1 MPSITPPN
9 APFSDADF
17 QRLDD
22 LLWDG
27 AVPRDGMNLEAVD
40 GFFSAM
46 FVAPEAADIEA
57 LLPAVWGGGDA
68 PFEDA
73 ERNEE
78 LRRLLLAFWRSV
90 GRRIAQTDTEDLT
103 AHMPAIQLSEEV
115 FQAVSSNSL
124 EALEDDTPY
133 GADWAAGF
141 EYGMYLQQDAWD
153 ERLDDDPE
161 LEEAVSVIFALSDP
175 DEDDQGDL
183 DDDLEDDDFE
193 QDEEAPLE
201 DALTPEGVA
210 AAMADPELART
221 ARLIEQAGVPDT
233 QVRAA
238 LDEIM
243 NVVRGGEPLP
253 GSPIT
258 RGALD
263 EALREVRDEADEL
276 EELDE
281 GFDESEFEGDEDMEP
296 LSAAERVQLIMEL
309 PSVLQALHY
318 ARLDEQKPQPARRES
333 EVGRNDPCPCGSGK
347 KYKKCHGAPEAL
359 H

>member
-46 FVAPEAADIEA
+46 FVAPEPADVET

-78 LRRLLLAFWRSV
+78 LHRLLLAFWRSV

-103 AHMPAIQLSEEV
+103 AHMPAIQLSQDV
-115 FQAVSSNSL
+115 FEAVTANSL
-124 EALEDDTPY
+124 DALDDDTPY

-141 EYGMYLQQDAWD
+141 EYGMYLQQEAWD
-153 ERLDDDPE
+153 ERLDADPE

-175 DEDDQGDL
+175 DEDEQGDL

-193 QDEEAPLE
+193 RVDEEP
-201 DALTPEGVA
+201 LTPEGVA

-243 NVVRGGEPLP
+243 NVVRGGEPVA

-263 EALREVRDEADEL
+263 DALREAQDDEV
-276 EELDE
+276 DE

-309 PSVLQALHY
+309 PAVLQALHF
-318 ARLDEQKPQPARRES
+318 ARLEEQKPQPARRES
-333 EVGRNDPCPCGSGK
+333 EIGRNDPCPCGSGK
-347 KYKKCHGAPEAL
+347 KYKKCHGAPDAL

>member
-46 FVAPEAADIEA
+46 FVAPEPADVET

-78 LRRLLLAFWRSV
+78 LHRLLLAFWRSV

-103 AHMPAIQLSEEV
+103 AHMPAIQLSQDV
-115 FQAVSSNSL
+115 FEAVTANSL
-124 EALEDDTPY
+124 DALDDDTPY

-141 EYGMYLQQDAWD
+141 EYGMYLQQEAWD
-153 ERLDDDPE
+153 ERLDADPE

-175 DEDDQGDL
+175 DEDEQGDL

-193 QDEEAPLE
+193 RVDEEP
-201 DALTPEGVA
+201 LTPEGVA

-243 NVVRGGEPLP
+243 NVVRGGEPVA

-258 RGALD
+258 RG
-263 EALREVRDEADEL
+263 E
-276 EELDE
+276 
-281 GFDESEFEGDEDMEP
+281 
-296 LSAAERVQLIMEL
+296 I
-309 PSVLQALHY
+309 
-318 ARLDEQKPQPARRES
+318 
-333 EVGRNDPCPCGSGK
+333 GRA
-347 KYKKCHGAPEAL
+347 HV
-359 H
+359 

>member
-1 MPSITPPN
+1 
-9 APFSDADF
+9 
-17 QRLDD
+17 
-22 LLWDG
+22 
-27 AVPRDGMNLEAVD
+27 
-40 GFFSAM
+40 
-46 FVAPEAADIEA
+46 
-57 LLPAVWGGGDA
+57 
-68 PFEDA
+68 
-73 ERNEE
+73 
-78 LRRLLLAFWRSV
+78 LLLAFWRSV

-103 AHMPAIQLSEEV
+103 AHMPAIQLSQDV
-115 FQAVSSNSL
+115 FEAVTANSL
-124 EALEDDTPY
+124 DALDDDTPY

-141 EYGMYLQQDAWD
+141 EYGMYLQQEAWD
-153 ERLDDDPE
+153 ERLDADPE

-175 DEDDQGDL
+175 DEDEQGDL

-193 QDEEAPLE
+193 RVDEEP
-201 DALTPEGVA
+201 LTPEGVA

-243 NVVRGGEPLP
+243 NVVRGGEPVA

-263 EALREVRDEADEL
+263 DALREAQDD
-276 EELDE
+276 ELDE

-309 PSVLQALHY
+309 PAVLQALHF
-318 ARLDEQKPQPARRES
+318 ARLEEQKPQPARRES
-333 EVGRNDPCPCGSGK
+333 EIGRNDPCPCGSGK
-347 KYKKCHGAPEAL
+347 KYKKCHGAPDAL

>member
-46 FVAPEAADIEA
+46 FVAPEPADVET
-57 LLPAVWGGGDA
+57 LLPAIWGGGDA

-78 LRRLLLAFWRSV
+78 LHRLLLAFWRSV

-103 AHMPAIQLSEEV
+103 AHMPAIQLSQDV
-115 FQAVSSNSL
+115 FEAVTANSL
-124 EALEDDTPY
+124 DALDDDTPY

-141 EYGMYLQQDAWD
+141 EYGMYLQQEAWD
-153 ERLDDDPE
+153 ERLDADPE

-175 DEDDQGDL
+175 DEEEQGDL

-193 QDEEAPLE
+193 RVDEEP
-201 DALTPEGVA
+201 LTPEGVA

-243 NVVRGGEPLP
+243 NVVRGGEPVP

-263 EALREVRDEADEL
+263 AALREGGDEVDEL
-276 EELDE
+276 DDLDE

-309 PSVLQALHY
+309 PAVLQALHF
-318 ARLDEQKPQPARRES
+318 ARLEEQKPQPVRRES
-333 EVGRNDPCPCGSGK
+333 EIGRNDPCPCGSGK
-347 KYKKCHGAPEAL
+347 KYKKCHGAPDAL